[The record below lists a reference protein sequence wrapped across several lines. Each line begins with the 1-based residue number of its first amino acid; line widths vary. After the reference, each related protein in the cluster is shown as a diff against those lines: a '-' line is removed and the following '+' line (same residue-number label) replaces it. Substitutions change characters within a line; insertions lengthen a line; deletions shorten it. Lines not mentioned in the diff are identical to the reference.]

1 MIKLLIRIF
10 IKDYGNTKD
19 SKVRD
24 SYGRLASV
32 VGIISNLLLS
42 GLKITLGL
50 IFHSIAILADGIN
63 NIADT
68 SSSIILLIGLKL
80 AAKPADEDHPYGHA
94 RIEYITG
101 LLISFLIIILGLQ
114 LLITSI
120 KKIIDPNP
128 IEFSYIT
135 VVALLIAIAIKI
147 WQSLFYLKIG
157 KIINSVPIKAN
168 CTDSRNDAIAT
179 TAVLSSIL
187 ISKISGLQ
195 LDGYMGGLVALFIIY
210 SGIQL
215 IGETST
221 PLLGGIPDPELVA
234 DIQKRIL
241 SYKGVVGIHDLVVH
255 SYGARRTFATV
266 HIEVDAYGDLIASH
280 DMVDIIE
287 RTISRDLKIELV
299 AHMDPLETSD
309 PLTAEINRKVEKL
322 IAPIEGVIGHHDLR
336 IVAGYTNQKIV
347 FDLVVDQV
355 CTMKESELKK
365 RLDQGIKELSPNY
378 FTVITIDRCYKK
390 S

>member
-10 IKDYGNTKD
+10 IKDYENTKD
-19 SKVRD
+19 PKVRD

-68 SSSIILLIGLKL
+68 SSSIILLIGFKL

-114 LLITSI
+114 LLMTSI
-120 KKIIDPNP
+120 KKIISPNP

-135 VVALLIAIAIKI
+135 VAALLIAIGIKI

-157 KIINSVPIKAN
+157 KTINSVPIKAN
-168 CTDSRNDAIAT
+168 CTDSRNDVIAT

-215 IGETST
+215 IAETST

-234 DIQKRIL
+234 EIQKRIL

-266 HIEVDAYGDLIASH
+266 HIEVDAYEDLIASH

-299 AHMDPLETSD
+299 AHMDPLETRD
-309 PLTAEINRKVEKL
+309 PLTAEINQKVEEV

-347 FDLVVDQV
+347 FDLVVDHV

-378 FTVITIDRCYKK
+378 FTVITIDRCYRK

>member
-10 IKDYGNTKD
+10 IKDYENTKD
-19 SKVRD
+19 PKVRD

-68 SSSIILLIGLKL
+68 SSSIILLIGFKL

-114 LLITSI
+114 LLMTSI
-120 KKIIDPNP
+120 KKIISPNP

-135 VVALLIAIAIKI
+135 VVALLIAIGIKI

-157 KIINSVPIKAN
+157 KTINSVPIKAN
-168 CTDSRNDAIAT
+168 CTDSRNDVIAT

-215 IGETST
+215 IAETST

-234 DIQKRIL
+234 EIQKRIL

-299 AHMDPLETSD
+299 AHMDPLETRD
-309 PLTAEINRKVEKL
+309 PLTAEINQKVEEV

-347 FDLVVDQV
+347 FDLVVDHV

-378 FTVITIDRCYKK
+378 FTVITIDRCYRK

>member
-10 IKDYGNTKD
+10 IKNYENTKD
-19 SKVRD
+19 PKVRD

-234 DIQKRIL
+234 EIQKRIL

-255 SYGARRTFATV
+255 NYGARRIFATV

-287 RTISRDLKIELV
+287 RTISQDLKIDLV
-299 AHMDPLETSD
+299 AHMDPLETRD
-309 PLTAEINRKVEKL
+309 PLTAEINRRVEEL
-322 IAPIEGVIGHHDLR
+322 IAPIEGVIGYHDLR
-336 IVAGYTNQKIV
+336 VVAGYTNQKIV

-365 RLDQGIKELSPNY
+365 RLDQGIKKNYPNF

>member
-10 IKDYGNTKD
+10 IKDYENTKD
-19 SKVRD
+19 PKVRD

-114 LLITSI
+114 LLMTSI
-120 KKIIDPNP
+120 KKIISPNP

-135 VVALLIAIAIKI
+135 VVALIIAIGIKI

-157 KIINSVPIKAN
+157 EIINSVPIKAN
-168 CTDSRNDAIAT
+168 CTDSRNDVIAT

-234 DIQKRIL
+234 EIRKRIL